1 MNNVCLRKVLCCLK
15 RYRHLLFDEEGIEK
29 TLNFEIRGSIDYL
42 EVGLNFKERT
52 MRYFESLGTK
62 NFIEIKR
69 CLAKEFQKYLRFI
82 TYLEVKMTFS

>member
-1 MNNVCLRKVLCCLK
+1 MNKIHVPFQVPLFFLPLLNTVLLYPASLK
-15 RYRHLLFDEEGIEK
+15 L
-29 TLNFEIRGSIDYL
+29 YL